1 LILVSQSLLEIVA
14 MSNAPFNCHRLRSA
28 RRIATV
34 SETKLVRIVAGDDDR
49 RFVIESY
56 RALVGHWETLCERL
70 FVDFEEC
77 RSQVSNEEPKCTAA
91 RTRVERQ

>member
-1 LILVSQSLLEIVA
+1 

-34 SETKLVRIVAGDDDR
+34 SETLRIVAGDDDR

-70 FVDFEEC
+70 LVDFEEC

-91 RTRVERQ
+91 RPRIERQ